1 MPYDP
6 VLVQPMRDDLTR
18 LGFEELF
25 SAADVDRAVT
35 ETKGTLLVAVNSVCG
50 CAAGKARPGIALSM
64 ESDVKPDRMI
74 TVFAGQDLEATA
86 QARTYFAGYMPSSP
100 QVALLKDGQVVYMME
115 RHDIEGNDALTI
127 ANKLIAAYHEHCKGG
142 KVSAS

>member
-18 LGFEELF
+18 LGFEELS

-50 CAAGKARPGIALSM
+50 CAAGKARPA
-64 ESDVKPDRMI
+64 P
-74 TVFAGQDLEATA
+74 TFGQHTFEVLAD
-86 QARTYFAGYMPSSP
+86 AGYTGEEIAKL
-100 QVALLKDGQVVYMME
+100 QALGAIGPAAQKK
-115 RHDIEGNDALTI
+115 
-127 ANKLIAAYHEHCKGG
+127 AN
-142 KVSAS
+142 VDV